1 MKSKMIYF
9 LCTGNSARS
18 QMAEGFAKEYL
29 DIDQWIVQSAG
40 LEQHGLNQLAV
51 KAMAEIGIEIGNQT
65 SDLIDL
71 EVLNHSDLAVT
82 LCDDARSRCPVT
94 PPEVRREH
102 WGFEDPALAEG
113 TEEEKLEVFRQV
125 RDAIGA
131 RIKEFAEVE
140 G

>member
-1 MKSKMIYF
+1 MKRKTIYF

-29 DIDQWIVQSAG
+29 DIDKWTVRSGGI
-40 LEQHGLNQLAV
+40 EQHGLNPLAIQV
-51 KAMAEIGIEIGNQT
+51 MSEIGIEIGNQT
-65 SDLIDL
+65 SDLMDL

-82 LCDDARSRCPVT
+82 LCGDARERCPIT

-102 WGFEDPALAEG
+102 WGFEDPARAEG
-113 TEEEKLEVFRQV
+113 TEEEKLEVFRRV
-125 RDAIGA
+125 RDAIGV
-131 RIKEFAEVE
+131 RVKEFAEIE

>member
-1 MKSKMIYF
+1 MIYF
-9 LCTGNSARS
+9 LGTGNSARS
-18 QMAEGFAKEYL
+18 QIAEGFAKEYL
-29 DIDQWIVQSAG
+29 NIDQWIVRSAG

-82 LCDDARSRCPVT
+82 LSDDARSHYPVT